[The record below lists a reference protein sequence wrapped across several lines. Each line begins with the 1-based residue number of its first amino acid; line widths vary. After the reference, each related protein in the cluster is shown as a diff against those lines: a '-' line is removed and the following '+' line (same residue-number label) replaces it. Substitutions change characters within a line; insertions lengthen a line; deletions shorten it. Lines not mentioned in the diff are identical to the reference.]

1 MIRQWIRRLLVRATA
16 SVAEPLKAEMRAQQR
31 QLIERLEKRQD
42 RAAAALHKSIDRID
56 QRSAQERA
64 QLDARLRELSRLQ
77 IEIRLAMKRRR
88 PSAARP
94 AAPRPRPAAI
104 RPQASVE
111 TGGAASA
118 VPQDAIQELAACA
131 LCGGTQFTPV
141 CEYNKFL
148 VLDSPLVDAA
158 ASYYDYCLCHDC
170 GVVFARCR
178 PTGER
183 YRYLLGRF
191 EVAIGRSQDGI
202 PLSSAKAAFSSGAL
216 SDDDRR
222 LLRERVAKGVF
233 VSEHL
238 ELPKQEYLRDLL
250 RDRLANS
257 VHIEVLASLL
267 ALNRPRV
274 LELRPRVGSIGAAL
288 RRSHGA
294 DVYAMPLFDGQQFLV
309 QEAYGIPAEHKLDY
323 DRFSIPYDGQFDL
336 VVANHMVTHVLRPQE
351 FFATLRERLAPGGH
365 VYFYNEPDESDF
377 LAEEKSIINRLNA
390 FHVQVFNGPSLTRAL
405 GAQGF
410 EPVFVAHHERH
421 LLALA
426 KRSPDGPRPARMPA
440 RERDRRISAYQ
451 HARDLAILNLPD
463 RLRARLASEHEE
475 IVRRAF
481 HDDRATAASR

>member
-1 MIRQWIRRLLVRATA
+1 MIRQWIRRLLGRASA
-16 SVAEPLKAEMRAQQR
+16 SVTEPLRAEMHAQQR
-31 QLIERLEKRQD
+31 RLIERLDKQQD
-42 RAAAALHKSIDRID
+42 RAVAALRKSLEKAEE
-56 QRSAQERA
+56 RSAQQRA
-64 QLDARLRELSRLQ
+64 HVDARLRELSRMQ
-77 IEIRLAMKRRR
+77 VETRLAMKRLATSG
-88 PSAARP
+88 PTP
-94 AAPRPRPAAI
+94 AAPRRRPTPARPPAIDEDAAAAPGVPRDAI
-104 RPQASVE
+104 LELTACAVC
-111 TGGAASA
+111 GGA
-118 VPQDAIQELAACA
+118 
-131 LCGGTQFTPV
+131 QFTPV

-158 ASYYDYCLCHDC
+158 ASHYDYCLCHDC

-178 PTGER
+178 PAGAR

-191 EVAIGRSQDGI
+191 EVAIGRSQDGT
-202 PLSSAKAAFSSGAL
+202 PLSSAKAAFSSAAL
-216 SDDDRR
+216 TDEDRR
-222 LLRERVAKGVF
+222 VLRERVAKGVF

-238 ELPKQEYLRDLL
+238 DLPKQAYMRDLL

-257 VHIEVLASLL
+257 AHIEVLASLL
-267 ALNRPRV
+267 TVNRPRV

-294 DVYAMPLFDGQQFLV
+294 EVYAMPLFDGQQFLV
-309 QEAYGIPAEHKLDY
+309 REAYGIPAEHKLDY
-323 DRFSIPYDGQFDL
+323 DRFSIPYEGQFDL

-390 FHVQVFNGPSLTRAL
+390 FHVQVFNGPALTRAL
-405 GAQGF
+405 RASGF
-410 EPVFVAHHERH
+410 EPVFVAHHEHH

-426 KRSPDGPRPARMPA
+426 RISPDGPRAARMPA
-440 RERDRRISAYQ
+440 CERDRRLRAYQ

-463 RLRARLASEHEE
+463 RLRARFAGEHDD

-481 HDDRATAASR
+481 DDDRAAAASR